1 MLWNIEV
8 CLTADRRL
16 TGLFGG
22 REGSQNLIRFL
33 RPSYWTEEAAASVTA
48 VVVAA
53 LAMAVISARS
63 MAAGA
68 TPCIGEIQSNEREG
82 GNCQQETHA
91 LHKNDIPIRS
101 PRRPPSSKALLTQA
115 FPPAENPR

>member
-68 TPCIGEIQSNEREG
+68 TPCIGEIQGNGRESDDSEG
-82 GNCQQETHA
+82 QSEKLPH
-91 LHKNDIPIRS
+91 
-101 PRRPPSSKALLTQA
+101 
-115 FPPAENPR
+115 